1 MYPPLEGEVAA
12 RSADGGGLEPCT
24 PPPPPCFPWS
34 PSPSRGGF
42 EAPSSPRLHR
52 LMPPRLDPIDD
63 RAPAGIEQWIGPRM
77 DHPRRPFGFGPVD
90 HVGREVGEEEKES
103 RPKKAL

>member
-24 PPPPPCFPWS
+24 LPPPPCFPWP

-52 LMPPRLDPIDD
+52 LMPPRLDPTDD
-63 RAPAGIEQWIGPRM
+63 RTPAGTEVGTGPRVV
-77 DHPRRPFGFGPVD
+77 HACRPVGLRTVV
-90 HVGREVGEEEKES
+90 HVRPAVCAGEEEG
-103 RPKKAL
+103 R